1 MPIVDFGIVTALQEE
16 FEYLEAL
23 VGPFK
28 EVTDSA
34 GTWYRTSQKAANGT
48 SYEIVLAWQDGMGP
62 MQAQGLTVRLI
73 DRWDPAFIIL
83 VGIAGQ
89 VSDEV
94 KLGDV
99 VVGQQIIYYD
109 LQAVKDAEIEVRPEG
124 YPAGIALVRQVHAI
138 KVNRSEMDKIRSEA
152 QRSAASMVDTVQLKT
167 QQETDE
173 AQGALKVH
181 SPAIHVGSVASG
193 SKVVKS
199 EVVKKDLLDLH
210 GKMLAVEMEGCG
222 LMHGAFFH
230 RESPS
235 QALLIKGISDGAND
249 SKAKLDA
256 IVCWRKLATQN
267 SARLA
272 LAIIQRGRLK
282 PQRTDQFELDPRI
295 DSIKITKRWIPEPI
309 RPGYSLLGFQS
320 LITPLGPLTR
330 LKIVVIVL
338 DAGGKKLTIVKGIFD
353 YKVEKTN
360 AETEPKRF
368 PSLLDT
374 EEVIKAEPV
383 GVYLLVDGTPA
394 KVSFDV
400 TVGWNHS
407 ARMAEWTP
415 GVQRV

>member
-16 FEYLEAL
+16 FEYIEAIM
-23 VGPFK
+23 GPFN
-28 EVTDSA
+28 EVSDTA
-34 GTWYRTSQKAANGT
+34 GTWYRTSRKAVNGT

-73 DRWDPAFIIL
+73 DRWDPAFILL

-94 KLGDV
+94 KLGDI
-99 VVGQQIIYYD
+99 VVGQQVIYYD

-124 YPAGIALVRQVHAI
+124 YPAGIALVRQAHAV
-138 KVNRSEMDKIRSEA
+138 KVNRTEMDEIRSKA
-152 QRSAASMVDTVQLKT
+152 QQSAASMVDTVQLKT

-173 AQGALKVH
+173 ARGALKAH
-181 SPAIHVGSVASG
+181 SPAIHVGSIASG

-199 EVVKKDLLDLH
+199 EVVKNDLLDLH

-230 RESPS
+230 RENPS
-235 QALLIKGISDGAND
+235 QAILIKGISDAANE

-282 PQRTDQFELDPRI
+282 PQRTDQFELDPRV

-320 LITPLGPLTR
+320 LVVPQGPLTR
-330 LKIVVIVL
+330 LKIVVTPLGVDDKEL
-338 DAGGKKLTIVKGIFD
+338 PIVKGIFD

-360 AETEPKRF
+360 AESEPKRL
-368 PSLLDT
+368 PSLLETD
-374 EEVIKAEPV
+374 EVIKASPV
-383 GVYLLVDGTPA
+383 GVYLLVDGMPA
-394 KVSFDV
+394 KVRFDV
-400 TVGWNHS
+400 TVGWNKS
-407 ARMAEWTP
+407 TISTQWTP